1 MTHVPTTTQH
11 SPWGPSDAI
20 IKPTLSYDE
29 ALIDYDALP
38 SLALKKELPPKT
50 PPPPPPPFN
59 LNVARLLPLHQ
70 HIINLA
76 ESNYR

>member
-1 MTHVPTTTQH
+1 MYLSFRSKRYINMTHVPTTTQH
-11 SPWGPSDAI
+11 SPWGPSEAI

-50 PPPPPPPFN
+50 PPPP
-59 LNVARLLPLHQ
+59 LS
-70 HIINLA
+70 I
-76 ESNYR
+76 